1 MTFLH
6 HTDHWSAHPGELD
19 KAKLS
24 TFHHTFFAFFFLL
37 GVGGRCSGWG
47 SGAPQSA
54 CPSLSCWIMKRC
66 SSFFLNLKN
75 ISSLPTWKWISP
87 FPTSIL
93 ALADLR
99 KGRPSTRS
107 TPRSPS
113 ISITTK
119 SARTKESRTHT
130 KTCSAIPSGYRMVE
144 SASCTSIVVGRRAGY
159 SSASYTVSYTHLTLP
174 TNSLV

>member
-1 MTFLH
+1 MTFPH
-6 HTDHWSAHPGELD
+6 RSYHSSARLGELD
-19 KAKLS
+19 EAKLS
-24 TFHHTFFAFFFLL
+24 TFHHTFFSFFFLL
-37 GVGGRCSGWG
+37 GAEGRCSGWG
-47 SGAPQSA
+47 FGAPQSA

-75 ISSLPTWKWISP
+75 ISSLPTQKPISP

-93 ALADLR
+93 ALVDLR
-99 KGRPSTRS
+99 KGRPSMRS

-119 SARTKESRTHT
+119 SARMKESHIRT

-144 SASCTSIVVGRRAGY
+144 SASCTSIVVGERAGY
-159 SSASYTVSYTHLTLP
+159 SSASYITLGIIFTLAP
-174 TNSLV
+174 